1 MLFLLNDRIV
11 DVPLPEMHLER
22 RWQRIGCGSPYA
34 MRPHEV
40 IDFVRSRL
48 SVDAHMTLDTARDLA
63 SLIIARTG
71 ANSLIIRHRLDG
83 SCEPMLR
90 LIPVPVLEVFARG
103 TGRNGMSPTYGGERS
118 IVAH

>member
-11 DVPLPEMHLER
+11 DIALPEMHLER

-40 IDFVRSRL
+40 VDFVRSRL
-48 SVDAHMTLDTARDLA
+48 AAEPHLSIDLARDLA

-83 SCEPMLR
+83 SSEPMLR
-90 LIPVPVLEVFARG
+90 LIPAPVLEVFARG
-103 TGRNGMSPTYGGERS
+103 SGRSGAAPDYAGERTFA
-118 IVAH
+118 AH